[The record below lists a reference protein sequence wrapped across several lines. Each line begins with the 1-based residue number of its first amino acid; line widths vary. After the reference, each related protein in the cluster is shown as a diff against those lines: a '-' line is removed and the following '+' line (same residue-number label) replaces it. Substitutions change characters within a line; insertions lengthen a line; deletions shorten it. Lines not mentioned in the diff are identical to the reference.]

1 MQSFDYS
8 MPTRILLEHRA
19 IEKLPE
25 HLPRAKK
32 AVVVTGRSFARQT
45 GLCDRIEAILRK
57 ASVVQVHF
65 ASASPNP
72 AVSEVESIGKL
83 AREVKAELVIGLGG
97 GSAMD
102 AAKAAAVLA
111 ANPQPLMELFP
122 VHEFEHDPLP
132 LICIPTTAGTGS
144 ETTQYA
150 IINDDEGTDKLNL
163 NGPRTFPILAL
174 LDPELSVTMPKNIT
188 ADTGLDA
195 LSHAIEGYISRRS
208 QPLSDCLALESIRV
222 VRKYLPK
229 AVENGQDLDARAAM
243 LYAAAVA
250 GMVIAQTGT
259 TALHAF
265 GYYLTLHYG
274 VPHGRAN
281 GALLGQYLEFIE
293 RSSPER
299 MKTVYSVFGA
309 GKEGHEAFL
318 EFVESLGVSTKLSA
332 YGVKEDD
339 LAAFRDYVMEN
350 RSIPRTPGNVGGEDI
365 ERILSQ
371 SID

>member
-1 MQSFDYS
+1 MQPFCYCA
-8 MPTRILLEHRA
+8 PTRIVLERGA

-25 HLPRAKK
+25 NVPHMKK
-32 AVVVTGRSFARQT
+32 AVVVTGRSFARRT

-57 ASVVQVHF
+57 AGAAEVHF

-72 AVSEVESIGKL
+72 SVSEVESIGKL
-83 AREVKAELVIGLGG
+83 AREAKAELMIGLGG

-111 ANPQPLMELFP
+111 TNGRPLMELFP
-122 VHEFEHDPLP
+122 VHEFDNAPLP
-132 LICIPTTAGTGS
+132 LVCIPTTAGTGS

-150 IINDDEGTDKLNL
+150 IINNDEGTDKLNL

-174 LDPELSVTMPKNIT
+174 LDPELSVTMPKDIT

-195 LSHAIEGYISRRS
+195 LSHAIEGYVSRRS

-222 VRKYLPK
+222 VREYLPR
-229 AVENGQDLDARAAM
+229 AVENGRDLDARAAM

-281 GALLGQYLEFIE
+281 GALLGQYLRFVEK
-293 RSSPER
+293 SSPEK
-299 MKTVYSVFGA
+299 MKIVYSVFGA
-309 GKEGHEAFL
+309 EKKGHEAFL
-318 EFVESLGVSTKLSA
+318 DFVESLGVPTQLRA

-339 LAAFRDYVMEN
+339 LGAFRDYVIAN
-350 RSIPRTPGNVGGEDI
+350 RNVPRTPGKVEPDDI
-365 ERILSQ
+365 DRLLSE
-371 SID
+371 SLG